1 MNYHGHNNMGTKTV
15 YTNITVSNVVSQ
27 TSRLRVVHNVANGPN
42 VDGVLDDKMIL
53 KGVAYK
59 AISDYLEISSGIH
72 TLSLYI
78 SGTDKLIAKWGL
90 NLGPGSAYTLIV
102 HGLITDLKSIAPLL
116 LRDNLTCPMHG
127 RAHVRFVHA
136 AASIPAVDIYG
147 GDNKVFTNVKYGETG
162 NPTYLPVDAGQ
173 INISVTTTGSN
184 QIALGPIPLQLASG
198 GIYTIIA
205 TGLLNDNTSPLSAL
219 VSEDSKGSCIMMNL

>member
-1 MNYHGHNNMGTKTV
+1 MNRYGHNSIGTKTT
-15 YTNITVSNVVSQ
+15 YTNINVSKIVNE
-27 TSRLRVVHNVANGPN
+27 TARLRVVHNVANGPN
-42 VDGVLDDKMIL
+42 VDGVLDGKMVL

-59 AISDYLEISSGIH
+59 AISDYLEISAGIH
-72 TLSLYI
+72 TLSVYV
-78 SGTDKLIAKWGL
+78 SGTDTLIGNWGL
-90 NLGPGSAYTLIV
+90 NLGAGSAYTLIV

-136 AASIPAVDIYG
+136 AASIPGVDIYA
-147 GDNKVFTNVKYGETG
+147 GDNKVFSDVTYGKTG
-162 NPTYLPVDAGQ
+162 DPSYLPVDAGQ
-173 INISVTTTGSN
+173 VQISVTTTGSN

-205 TGLLNDNTSPLSAL
+205 TGLLGDKTSPLSAL
-219 VSEDSKGSCIMMNL
+219 VSEDSKGSCIMMNI